1 MAYGA
6 FEFPNASFY
15 DSDLRE
21 LLAMYK
27 KLVAEYDSILATVET
42 LNKKVDDLYNYVDT
56 QIAEAVKKALAEVDA
71 KIEVI
76 NEKIATINSIL
87 AAQEEKLN
95 NLKQYT
101 NTRFNEERNI
111 TDSTI
116 EQTRKEIE
124 ADIHKLTVEFST
136 ELLKL
141 WEYVQDLAFNLPPIY
156 NPVTGRYE
164 AIPKAVEDIWNA
176 VRVHALTVAR
186 YSADALSVDE
196 YKALM
201 LTATE
206 YAVQGR
212 SIIEPPEAVNRL
224 AGNWTTVNNAIASAG
239 QVGTVNS
246 LSAKE
251 YGALSLTVDEYAEKE
266 WTVVYYA
273 YHSKEGVKESNLG
286 KSAFVPMFSYNYA
299 SGLGISKK
307 RGV

>member
-21 LLAMYK
+21 LLEMYK
-27 KLVAEYDSILATVET
+27 KLVAEYDSILSTVEA
-42 LNKKVDDLYNYVDT
+42 LNKKVDDLYNYVDAE
-56 QIAEAVKKALAEVDA
+56 IADAVKTALAEVNA

-76 NEKIATINSIL
+76 NEKITAINDIL
-87 AAQEEKLN
+87 AAQEEKIY

-101 NTRFNEERNI
+101 DTRFDEERNI

-124 ADIHKLTVEFST
+124 TDIHKLTVDFSS

-141 WEYVQDLAFNLPPIY
+141 WEYVQDLSFTLPPIY
-156 NPVTGRYE
+156 NPVSGRYD
-164 AIPKAVEDIWNA
+164 AIPKTVDDMWNA
-176 VRVHALTVAR
+176 LRVHALTVAR
-186 YSADALSVDE
+186 YSADALTVDE

-206 YAVQGR
+206 YAVKGR
-212 SIIEPPEAVNRL
+212 SIIEPPEALNRL

-246 LSAKE
+246 LSAAE
-251 YGALSLTVDEYAEKE
+251 YGALELSVDAYSAENLTIFQYDFN
-266 WTVVYYA
+266 
-273 YHSKEGVKESNLG
+273 GV
-286 KSAFVPMFSYNYA
+286 
-299 SGLGISKK
+299 
-307 RGV
+307 

>member
-27 KLVAEYDSILATVET
+27 KLVAEYDSILSTVEA
-42 LNKKVDDLYNYVDT
+42 LNKKVDNLYNYVDA
-56 QIAEAVKKALAEVDA
+56 QIAEAVKKALAEVNA
-71 KIEVI
+71 KIKVI
-76 NEKIATINSIL
+76 NEKIVSINGIL
-87 AAQEEKLN
+87 AAQEEKIN

-101 NTRFNEERNI
+101 DTRFSEERNI

-124 ADIHKLTVEFST
+124 ADIHKLTVEFSA
-136 ELLKL
+136 ELFNL
-141 WEYVQDLAFNLPPIY
+141 WEYVRELSFNLPPIH
-156 NPVTGRYE
+156 NPVTGSYE
-164 AIPKAVEDIWNA
+164 AIPKTVNDIWNA
-176 VRVHALTVAR
+176 LRVHALTVAR
-186 YSADALSVDE
+186 YSADALTVDE

-206 YAVQGR
+206 YAVKGR

-239 QVGTVNS
+239 QVGAVNS
-246 LSAKE
+246 LSAAE
-251 YGALSLTVDEYAEKE
+251 YGALSLTVEEYAEKE

-273 YHSKEGVKESNLG
+273 YHSKDGVKESNLG
-286 KSAFVPMFSYNYA
+286 KSTFVPVFAYNYA
-299 SGLGISKK
+299 SGLGVSKK
-307 RGV
+307 RGE

>member
-27 KLVAEYDSILATVET
+27 KLTAEYDTILATVET
-42 LNKKVDDLYNYVDT
+42 LNKRVDDLYNYVDAE
-56 QIAEAVKKALAEVDA
+56 IAEAVKKALAEVNA

-76 NEKIATINSIL
+76 NTKITTINGIIV
-87 AAQEEKLN
+87 AQEEKIN

-101 NTRFNEERNI
+101 DTRFDEERNI

-124 ADIHKLTVEFST
+124 ADIHKLTVDFSA
-136 ELLKL
+136 ELFNL
-141 WEYVQDLAFNLPPIY
+141 WEYVRDLSFTLPPIY

-164 AIPKAVEDIWNA
+164 TIPKAVEDIWNA
-176 VRVHALTVAR
+176 LRVHALTVAR
-186 YSADALSVDE
+186 YSADALTVDE

-206 YAVQGR
+206 YAVKGR

-239 QVGTVNS
+239 QVGAVNS
-246 LSAKE
+246 LSVAE
-251 YGALSLTVDEYAEKE
+251 YGALSLTAEEYAEKE
-266 WTVVYYA
+266 WSAVYYA
-273 YHSKEGVKESNLG
+273 YHSKDGVKESSLG
-286 KSAFVPMFSYNYA
+286 KSTSVPLLTFNY
-299 SGLGISKK
+299 SHNLGVSKK
-307 RGV
+307 RGE

>member
-27 KLVAEYDSILATVET
+27 KLTAEYDSILATVEA
-42 LNKKVDDLYNYVDT
+42 LNKKVDDLYNYVDEE
-56 QIAEAVKKALAEVDA
+56 IAEAVKAALAEVNA
-71 KIEVI
+71 KIVAI
-76 NEKIATINSIL
+76 NEKIATIKAIL
-87 AAQEEKLN
+87 TAHEEKIN

-101 NTRFNEERNI
+101 DTRFTGERNI

-124 ADIHKLTVEFST
+124 AEIHKLTVDFSA
-136 ELLKL
+136 ELFNL
-141 WEYVQDLAFNLPPIY
+141 WEYVRDLSFTLPPIY

-186 YSADALSVDE
+186 YSADALTVDE
-196 YKALM
+196 YKTLM

-206 YAVQGR
+206 YAVKGR
-212 SIIEPPEAVNRL
+212 SIIEPPEALNRL

-239 QVGTVNS
+239 QVGAVNS
-246 LSAKE
+246 LSAVE
-251 YGALSLTVDEYAEKE
+251 YVALNLTADAYSAENLS
-266 WTVVYYA
+266 VSQYDFN
-273 YHSKEGVKESNLG
+273 GV
-286 KSAFVPMFSYNYA
+286 
-299 SGLGISKK
+299 
-307 RGV
+307 

>member
-27 KLVAEYDSILATVET
+27 KLVAEYDSILATVEA
-42 LNKKVDDLYNYVDT
+42 LNKKVDDLYNYVDAK
-56 QIAEAVKKALAEVDA
+56 ISDAVKKALAEVNA
-71 KIEVI
+71 KIELI
-76 NEKIATINSIL
+76 NEKIALINGIL
-87 AAQEEKLN
+87 AAHEEKIN

-101 NTRFNEERNI
+101 DTRFTEERNI

-124 ADIHKLTVEFST
+124 ADIQKLTVEFSA
-136 ELLKL
+136 ELFNL
-141 WEYVQDLAFNLPPIY
+141 WEYVRELSFTLPPIY
-156 NPVTGRYE
+156 NPVTGSYE

-176 VRVHALTVAR
+176 LRVHALTVAR
-186 YSADALSVDE
+186 YSADALTVDE

-201 LTATE
+201 LTAAE

-239 QVGTVNS
+239 QVGAVNS
-246 LSAKE
+246 LSAAE
-251 YGALSLTVDEYAEKE
+251 YSALSLTVEEYAEKD

-273 YHSKEGVKESNLG
+273 YHSKDGVKESNLG
-286 KSAFVPMFSYNYA
+286 KSAFVPTIAFNY
-299 SGLGISKK
+299 SNGLGVSKK
-307 RGV
+307 RGE

>member
-27 KLVAEYDSILATVET
+27 KLVAEYDSILSTVDA
-42 LNKKVDDLYNYVDT
+42 LNKKVDDLYNYVDAK
-56 QIAEAVKKALAEVDA
+56 ISDAVKKALAEVNA

-76 NEKIATINSIL
+76 NKKINTINGIL
-87 AAQEEKLN
+87 AAHEEKIN

-101 NTRFNEERNI
+101 DTRFTEERNI

-124 ADIHKLTVEFST
+124 ADIHKLTVEFSA
-136 ELLKL
+136 ELYNL
-141 WEYVQDLAFNLPPIY
+141 WEYVQDLAFTLPPIY

-176 VRVHALTVAR
+176 LRVHALTVAR
-186 YSADALSVDE
+186 YSADALTVDE

-239 QVGTVNS
+239 QVGAVNS
-246 LSAKE
+246 LSATE
-251 YGALSLTVDEYAEKE
+251 YGALSLTVEEYAEKD

-273 YHSKEGVKESNLG
+273 YHSKDGVKESNLG
-286 KSAFVPMFSYNYA
+286 KSAFVPTIAFNY
-299 SGLGISKK
+299 SNGLGVSKK
-307 RGV
+307 RGE

>member
-27 KLVAEYDSILATVET
+27 KLTAEYDSILATVEA

-56 QIAEAVKKALAEVDA
+56 QIAEAVKKALAEVNA

-76 NEKIATINSIL
+76 NEKIATINGII
-87 AAQEEKLN
+87 AAQEEQLN
-95 NLKQYT
+95 DLKHYT
-101 NTRFNEERNI
+101 DTRVDEERNI

-124 ADIHKLTVEFST
+124 ADIHKLTVEFSA

-141 WEYVQDLAFNLPPIY
+141 WEYVQDLAFKLPPIY

-176 VRVHALTVAR
+176 ARVHALTVAR
-186 YSADALSVDE
+186 YSADALTVDE

-206 YAVQGR
+206 YAVKGR

-246 LSAKE
+246 LSATE
-251 YGALSLTVDEYAEKE
+251 YSALSLTVEEYAEKE

-273 YHSKEGVKESNLG
+273 YHSKDGVKESDIG
-286 KSAFVPMFSYNYA
+286 KSALVPLLSFNY
-299 SGLGISKK
+299 SNNLGISKK

>member
-1 MAYGA
+1 MPYGA

-27 KLVAEYDSILATVET
+27 KLTAEYDSILATVEA
-42 LNKKVDDLYNYVDT
+42 LNKKVDDLYNYVDAE
-56 QIAEAVKKALAEVDA
+56 IAEAVKTALADVND
-71 KIEVI
+71 KIAVI
-76 NEKIATINSIL
+76 NEKIATINGIL
-87 AAQEEKLN
+87 TAHEEKIN

-101 NTRFNEERNI
+101 DTRFTEERNI
-111 TDSTI
+111 TDSNI

-124 ADIHKLTVEFST
+124 ADIKKLTVEFSAK
-136 ELLKL
+136 LLEL

-164 AIPKAVEDIWNA
+164 AIPKTINDIWNA

-186 YSADALSVDE
+186 YSADALTVDE

-206 YAVQGR
+206 YAVKGR

-224 AGNWTTVNNAIASAG
+224 AGNWTSINNAIASAG

-251 YGALSLTVDEYAEKE
+251 YTALSLTVEEYAEKE
-266 WTVVYYA
+266 WTVLYYA
-273 YHSKEGVKESNLG
+273 YHSKDGVKESNLG
-286 KSAFVPMFSYNYA
+286 KSTFVPLLSFNY
-299 SGLGISKK
+299 SHNLGVSKK
-307 RGV
+307 RGE

>member
-27 KLVAEYDSILATVET
+27 KLTAEYDSILATVEA
-42 LNKKVDDLYNYVDT
+42 LNKKVDDLYNYVDA
-56 QIAEAVKKALAEVDA
+56 QIADAVKKTLAEVNA
-71 KIEVI
+71 KIVTI
-76 NEKIATINSIL
+76 NEKIATINGII

-101 NTRFNEERNI
+101 DTRFTEERNI

-124 ADIHKLTVEFST
+124 ADIHKLTVEFSA

-186 YSADALSVDE
+186 YSADALTVDE
-196 YKALM
+196 YKALL

-206 YAVQGR
+206 YAVKGR

-224 AGNWTTVNNAIASAG
+224 AGNWTTLNNAIASAG

-246 LSAKE
+246 LSAVE
-251 YGALSLTVDEYAEKE
+251 YGALSLTAEEYAEKE

-273 YHSKEGVKESNLG
+273 YHSKDGVKESNIG
-286 KSAFVPMFSYNYA
+286 KSTFVPVFAYNYA
-299 SGLGISKK
+299 SGLGVSKK

>member
-27 KLVAEYDSILATVET
+27 KLIAEYNSILATVEA
-42 LNKKVDDLYNYVDT
+42 LNKKVDDLYNYVDEE
-56 QIAEAVKKALAEVDA
+56 IAEAVKTALAEVNA

-76 NEKIATINSIL
+76 NAKIATIEGIL
-87 AAQEEKLN
+87 MKQDENIN

-101 NTRFNEERNI
+101 DTRFTEERNI
-111 TDSTI
+111 TNSSI
-116 EQTRKEIE
+116 EAARKELETEIRQ
-124 ADIHKLTVEFST
+124 LTVDFSA
-136 ELLKL
+136 ELLEL
-141 WEYVQDLAFNLPPIY
+141 WEYVRDLSFTLPPIY
-156 NPVTGRYE
+156 NPVTGRYD
-164 AIPKAVEDIWNA
+164 AISKTVEDIWN
-176 VRVHALTVAR
+176 VLRVHALTVAR
-186 YSADALSVDE
+186 YSADALTVYE

-206 YAVQGR
+206 YAVEGR

-246 LSAKE
+246 LSA
-251 YGALSLTVDEYAEKE
+251 AEYAALNL
-266 WTVVYYA
+266 TADA
-273 YHSKEGVKESNLG
+273 YSAENLSISQYDFNGV
-286 KSAFVPMFSYNYA
+286 
-299 SGLGISKK
+299 
-307 RGV
+307 

>member
-27 KLVAEYDSILATVET
+27 KLTAEYDSILATVEA
-42 LNKKVDDLYNYVDT
+42 LNKKVEDLYNYVDAE
-56 QIAEAVKKALAEVDA
+56 IAEAVKKALAEVNA
-71 KIEVI
+71 KIVVI
-76 NEKIATINSIL
+76 NEKIATINGIL
-87 AAQEEKLN
+87 ATHEEKIN

-101 NTRFNEERNI
+101 DTRFDEERNI

-124 ADIHKLTVEFST
+124 AEIHKLTVDFSA
-136 ELLKL
+136 ELFNL
-141 WEYVQDLAFNLPPIY
+141 WEYVRELSFTLPPIY

-176 VRVHALTVAR
+176 LRVHALTVAR
-186 YSADALSVDE
+186 YSADALTVDE

-206 YAVQGR
+206 YAVKGR

-224 AGNWTTVNNAIASAG
+224 AGNWTTLNNAIASAG
-239 QVGTVNS
+239 QVGTVSS
-246 LSAKE
+246 LSVA
-251 YGALSLTVDEYAEKE
+251 EYA
-266 WTVVYYA
+266 A
-273 YHSKEGVKESNLG
+273 LDL
-286 KSAFVPMFSYNYA
+286 SAEAYA
-299 SGLGISKK
+299 SENFSVNQYDFI
-307 RGV
+307 GV

>member
-27 KLVAEYDSILATVET
+27 KLLAEYDTILATVEA
-42 LNKKVDDLYNYVDT
+42 LNKRVNDLYNYVDAE
-56 QIAEAVKKALAEVDA
+56 IAEAVKKALAEVNA

-76 NEKIATINSIL
+76 NEKITTINGIL
-87 AAQEEKLN
+87 AAQEEKIN
-95 NLKQYT
+95 NLKQCT
-101 NTRFNEERNI
+101 DTRFTEERNI

-124 ADIHKLTVEFST
+124 ADIRKLTVEFST

-186 YSADALSVDE
+186 YSAGALTVDE
-196 YKALM
+196 YKALR

-239 QVGTVNS
+239 QVGAVNS
-246 LSAKE
+246 LSAAE
-251 YGALSLTVDEYAEKE
+251 YAALSLTAEEYAEKE

-273 YHSKEGVKESNLG
+273 YHSKDGVKESNIG
-286 KSAFVPMFSYNYA
+286 KSTFVPLLSFNY
-299 SGLGISKK
+299 SHNLGISKK
-307 RGV
+307 RGE

>member
-27 KLVAEYDSILATVET
+27 KLTAEYDSILASVET
-42 LNKKVDDLYNYVDT
+42 LNKRVDDLYNYVDAE
-56 QIAEAVKKALAEVDA
+56 IAEAVKTALAEVNA

-76 NEKIATINSIL
+76 NTKITTINGIID
-87 AAQEEKLN
+87 AQEEKLN
-95 NLKQYT
+95 NLKKYT
-101 NTRFNEERNI
+101 DTRFDEERNI

-124 ADIHKLTVEFST
+124 ADIHKLTVEFSA

-186 YSADALSVDE
+186 YSADALTVDE
-196 YKALM
+196 YKALR
-201 LTATE
+201 LTASE

-239 QVGTVNS
+239 QVGEVNS

-251 YGALSLTVDEYAEKE
+251 YAALSLTVEEYAEKE

-273 YHSKEGVKESNLG
+273 YHSKDGVKESNIG
-286 KSAFVPMFSYNYA
+286 KSALLPLLSFNY
-299 SGLGISKK
+299 SHNLGISKK
-307 RGV
+307 RGE

>member
-27 KLVAEYDSILATVET
+27 KLVAEYDSILSTVEA
-42 LNKKVDDLYNYVDT
+42 LNKKVDDLYNYVDA
-56 QIAEAVKKALAEVDA
+56 QIADAVKKALAEVNA

-76 NEKIATINSIL
+76 SEKITTINGII
-87 AAQEEKLN
+87 AAQEEKIN

-101 NTRFNEERNI
+101 DTRFTEERNI

-136 ELLKL
+136 QLLKL

-186 YSADALSVDE
+186 YSADALTVDE

-206 YAVQGR
+206 YAVKGR

-246 LSAKE
+246 LSAAE
-251 YGALSLTVDEYAEKE
+251 YAALSLTAEEYAEKE
-266 WTVVYYA
+266 WTVVYYD
-273 YHSKEGVKESNLG
+273 YHSKDGVKESNIGNTTLMPLL
-286 KSAFVPMFSYNYA
+286 SFNY
-299 SGLGISKK
+299 SHNLGISKK
-307 RGV
+307 RGE

>member
-27 KLVAEYDSILATVET
+27 KLTAEYDSILSTVEA
-42 LNKKVDDLYNYVDT
+42 LNKKVDDLFNYVDAE
-56 QIAEAVKKALAEVDA
+56 IAEAVKTALAEVNA
-71 KIEVI
+71 KIVAI
-76 NEKIATINSIL
+76 NEKITTINSIL
-87 AAQEEKLN
+87 NEQEEKIN

-101 NTRFNEERNI
+101 DTRFDEERNI

-124 ADIHKLTVEFST
+124 AEIRKLTVEFSA

-186 YSADALSVDE
+186 YSADALTVDE
-196 YKALM
+196 YKELR

-206 YAVQGR
+206 YAVKGR

-224 AGNWTTVNNAIASAG
+224 ADNWTTVNNAIASAG
-239 QVGTVNS
+239 QVGAVNS

-251 YGALSLTVDEYAEKE
+251 YAELSLTAEEYAEKE
-266 WTVVYYA
+266 WTAVYYD
-273 YHSKEGVKESNLG
+273 YHSKDGVKESNLG
-286 KSAFVPMFSYNYA
+286 KSAFVPSIAFNY
-299 SGLGISKK
+299 SNGLGVSKK

>member
-27 KLVAEYDSILATVET
+27 KLLAEYDSILSTVEA
-42 LNKKVDDLYNYVDT
+42 LNKKVNDLYNYVDAE
-56 QIAEAVKKALAEVDA
+56 IAEAVKTALAEVNS
-71 KIEVI
+71 KIDFI
-76 NEKIATINSIL
+76 NEKIETINGIL
-87 AAQEEKLN
+87 SAQEEKIN

-101 NTRFNEERNI
+101 DTRFEEERNI

-124 ADIHKLTVEFST
+124 AEMHKLTVDFSA

-141 WEYVQDLAFNLPPIY
+141 WEYVQDLSFTLPPIY
-156 NPVTGRYE
+156 NPVTGRYD
-164 AIPKAVEDIWNA
+164 AIPKTVNDMWNA
-176 VRVHALTVAR
+176 LRVHALTVAR
-186 YSADALSVDE
+186 YSADALTVDE
-196 YKALM
+196 YKALR

-206 YAVQGR
+206 YAVKGR

-239 QVGTVNS
+239 QVGAVNS
-246 LSAKE
+246 LSAAE
-251 YGALSLTVDEYAEKE
+251 YGALELSVDAYSAENLS
-266 WTVVYYA
+266 VSQYDFN
-273 YHSKEGVKESNLG
+273 GV
-286 KSAFVPMFSYNYA
+286 
-299 SGLGISKK
+299 
-307 RGV
+307 

>member
-27 KLVAEYDSILATVET
+27 KLVAEYDSILSTVEA
-42 LNKKVDDLYNYVDT
+42 LNKKVDDLYNYVDA
-56 QIAEAVKKALAEVDA
+56 QIADAVKKALAEVNG

-76 NEKIATINSIL
+76 NAKIATIEGIL
-87 AAQEEKLN
+87 MKQDENIN

-101 NTRFNEERNI
+101 DTRFTEERNI
-111 TDSTI
+111 TNSSI
-116 EQTRKEIE
+116 EAARKELETEIRQ
-124 ADIHKLTVEFST
+124 LTVDFSA
-136 ELLKL
+136 ELLEL
-141 WEYVQDLAFNLPPIY
+141 WEYVRDLSFTLPPIY
-156 NPVTGRYE
+156 NPVTGRYD
-164 AIPKAVEDIWNA
+164 AISKTVEDIWN
-176 VRVHALTVAR
+176 VLRVHALTVAR
-186 YSADALSVDE
+186 YSADALTVYE

-206 YAVQGR
+206 YAVEGR

-246 LSAKE
+246 LSA
-251 YGALSLTVDEYAEKE
+251 AEYAALNL
-266 WTVVYYA
+266 TADA
-273 YHSKEGVKESNLG
+273 YSAENLSISQYDFNGV
-286 KSAFVPMFSYNYA
+286 
-299 SGLGISKK
+299 
-307 RGV
+307 

>member
-27 KLVAEYDSILATVET
+27 KLTGEYDSILATVEA
-42 LNKKVDDLYNYVDT
+42 LNKKVDDLYNYVDEE
-56 QIAEAVKKALAEVDA
+56 IANAVKNALAEVNA
-71 KIEVI
+71 KIVAI
-76 NEKIATINSIL
+76 NEKIATINGIL
-87 AAQEEKLN
+87 NEQEEKIN

-101 NTRFNEERNI
+101 DTRFDEERNI

-124 ADIHKLTVEFST
+124 AEIRKLTVEFST
-136 ELLKL
+136 QLLKL
-141 WEYVQDLAFNLPPIY
+141 WEYVQDLAFTLPPIY

-186 YSADALSVDE
+186 YSADALTVDE
-196 YKALM
+196 YKALR

-206 YAVQGR
+206 YAVKGR

-224 AGNWTTVNNAIASAG
+224 AGNWTTLNNAIASAG

-246 LSAKE
+246 LSTAE
-251 YGALSLTVDEYAEKE
+251 YAALDLSADAYSAENLTVFQYDFN
-266 WTVVYYA
+266 
-273 YHSKEGVKESNLG
+273 GV
-286 KSAFVPMFSYNYA
+286 
-299 SGLGISKK
+299 
-307 RGV
+307 

>member
-27 KLVAEYDSILATVET
+27 KLTAEYDSILATVEA
-42 LNKKVDDLYNYVDT
+42 LNKKVDDLYNYVDAK
-56 QIAEAVKKALAEVDA
+56 IADAVKKTLAEVNT

-76 NEKIATINSIL
+76 NEKITAINGII
-87 AAQEEKLN
+87 AAQEEKIN

-101 NTRFNEERNI
+101 DTRFTEERNI

-124 ADIHKLTVEFST
+124 ADIHKLTVEFSA
-136 ELLKL
+136 ELREL
-141 WEYVQDLAFNLPPIY
+141 WEYVQDLAFTLPPIY

-186 YSADALSVDE
+186 YSADALTVDE

-246 LSAKE
+246 LSAAE
-251 YGALSLTVDEYAEKE
+251 YGALSLTVEEYAEKE

-273 YHSKEGVKESNLG
+273 YHSKDGVKESNLG
-286 KSAFVPMFSYNYA
+286 KSTFVPVFAYNYA
-299 SGLGISKK
+299 SGLGVSKK

>member
-27 KLVAEYDSILATVET
+27 KLKAEYDSILATVEA
-42 LNKKVDDLYNYVDT
+42 LNKKVDDLYNYVDAE
-56 QIAEAVKKALAEVDA
+56 IAEAVKAALAEVNA
-71 KIEVI
+71 KIVAI
-76 NEKIATINSIL
+76 NEKIATIDGIL
-87 AAQEEKLN
+87 TAHEEKID

-101 NTRFNEERNI
+101 DTRFSEERNI

-124 ADIHKLTVEFST
+124 ADIRKLSVDFSA

-141 WEYVQDLAFNLPPIY
+141 WEYVRELSFTLPPIY

-164 AIPKAVEDIWNA
+164 AIPKAVEDIWYA

-186 YSADALSVDE
+186 YSADALTVDE

-206 YAVQGR
+206 YAVKGR
-212 SIIEPPEAVNRL
+212 SIIEPPEALNRL

-239 QVGTVNS
+239 QVGAVNS
-246 LSAKE
+246 LSA
-251 YGALSLTVDEYAEKE
+251 AEYAALNL
-266 WTVVYYA
+266 TADA
-273 YHSKEGVKESNLG
+273 YSAENLSVSQYDFNGV
-286 KSAFVPMFSYNYA
+286 
-299 SGLGISKK
+299 
-307 RGV
+307 